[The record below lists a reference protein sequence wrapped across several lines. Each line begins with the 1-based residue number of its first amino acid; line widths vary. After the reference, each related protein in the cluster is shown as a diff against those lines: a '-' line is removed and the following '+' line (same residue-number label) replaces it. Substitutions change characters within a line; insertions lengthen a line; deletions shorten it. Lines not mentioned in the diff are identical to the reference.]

1 MKAAIFRK
9 PNEKLTI
16 EDVNVP
22 QIRRDQ
28 VLVRVVACGLCHTDL
43 HYIDHGVK
51 TFKQPPLILGHE
63 CSGIVES
70 AGADVKS
77 CKEGDRVL
85 LPAVLSCGVCRMCR
99 LGRENICEQMS
110 MFGNHI
116 DGAFAEY
123 VAAPGKDVFVL
134 PPQLPLAESCI
145 IADALSTPF
154 HAVKNRAQ
162 VRPGDRVLVFGC
174 GGVGIN
180 VVQVAAAAGAT
191 VVAVD
196 LKDDK
201 LAIAKKLGAIET
213 INPARGEFK
222 KELKKFFNGGAD
234 IAFEAIGNPATLE
247 QAIESVRIGGR
258 VCMIGYSEKPASLN
272 AARVMF
278 RELEIFGSLG
288 CRPVDYPAII
298 RMAAE
303 GKVKV
308 QPVVS
313 HSFGLEQINTA
324 LDLLR
329 AGEGLRIII
338 KIAQL

>member
-9 PNEKLTI
+9 PHERLTI
-16 EDVNVP
+16 EDVPVP
-22 QIRRDQ
+22 LISNDQ
-28 VLVRVVACGLCHTDL
+28 VLVKVVACGICHTDL

-51 TFKQPPLILGHE
+51 TFRQPPIILGHE
-63 CSGIVES
+63 CSGVVDRVGS
-70 AGADVKS
+70 AVRN

-85 LPAVLSCGVCRMCR
+85 LPAVVSCGVCRLCR
-99 LGRENICEQMS
+99 LGRENICEQML

-123 VAAPGKDVFVL
+123 VAAPAKDIFIL

-145 IADALSTPF
+145 IADALSTPY
-154 HAVKNRAQ
+154 HAVKNRAR
-162 VRPGDRVLVFGC
+162 VRLGDRVVVFGC

-180 VVQVAAAAGAT
+180 VVQVSAAAGAS

-196 LKDDK
+196 LKDEK
-201 LAIAKKLGAIET
+201 LELAKKLGAFNT
-213 INPARGEFK
+213 INPSHSDLK
-222 KELKKFFNGGAD
+222 KELKKLFNGGAD
-234 IAFEAIGNPATLE
+234 IAFEAIGNPTTLE
-247 QAIESVRIGGR
+247 QAIEAVRTGGR
-258 VCMIGYSEKPASLN
+258 VCLIGYSEKPASLN

-298 RMAAE
+298 GLAAE

-308 QPVVS
+308 TPVVS
-313 HSFGLEQINTA
+313 HSFPLEEINSA

-329 AGEGLRIII
+329 SGEGLRIIL
-338 KIAQL
+338 KIAAL

>member
-9 PNEKLTI
+9 PNQKLTI
-16 EDVNVP
+16 EDVPLP
-22 QIRRDQ
+22 QIRSNQ
-28 VLVRVVACGLCHTDL
+28 VLVKVVACGLCHTDL

-51 TFKQPPLILGHE
+51 TFKEPPLILGHE
-63 CSGIVES
+63 CSGIVEA
-70 AGADVKS
+70 AGSEVQN
-77 CKEGDRVL
+77 CKQGDRVL
-85 LPAVLSCGVCRMCR
+85 LPAVLSCGVCRLCR
-99 LGRENICEQMS
+99 LGRENICEQML

-123 VAAPGKDVFVL
+123 VAAPGKDVFIL
-134 PPQLPLAESCI
+134 PPSLPLAESCI
-145 IADALSTPF
+145 IADAVSTPF

-162 VRPGDRVLVFGC
+162 VRPGDRVIVFGC

-191 VVAVD
+191 VIAID
-196 LKDDK
+196 LKEEK
-201 LAIAKKLGAIET
+201 LAVARQLGAFET
-213 INPARGEFK
+213 INPARCDLK
-222 KELKKFFNGGAD
+222 KELKKHFTGGAD
-234 IAFEAIGNPATLE
+234 IAFEAIGSPVTLE
-247 QAIESVRIGGR
+247 QAIDSVRTGGR

-278 RELEIFGSLG
+278 RELEIVGSLG

-298 RMAAE
+298 RLAAE

-313 HSFGLEQINTA
+313 HSFQLEEINDA

-329 AGEGLRIII
+329 SGEGLRIII